1 MFANQMRDRRPET
14 CTSQELANFC
24 WALSEAR
31 YPVPD
36 IFGDVVRT
44 VCERRLIHTSP
55 RDVRNILL
63 CMARVHAPALAMC
76 KPVADGLLANH
87 EGDHVSIKQF
97 VQAMWSF
104 SHLRFS
110 AEARLVEMFEVSVVT
125 KFTSAHVLDPPVLG
139 VFTCLIH
146 RS

>member
-1 MFANQMRDRRPET
+1 MRDRRPET

-110 AEARLVEMFEVSVVT
+110 AEPRLIGMFEVSVVT
-125 KFTSAHVLDPPVLG
+125 KFTSILVLDPPVLG
-139 VFTCLIH
+139 VFTCLIQ